1 MQCSVWKIRLDKN
14 SVLLIF
20 QSEADLGYS
29 LRADPCSSGL

>member
-1 MQCSVWKIRLDKN
+1 MQCSVWKIRLRN

-29 LRADPCSSGL
+29 LRADPCNSGL